1 MGLSSTSTSTALL
14 LLLLLLLLFPLF
26 ATLEGVDLSIK
37 NQSIV
42 VTPSPLPG
50 ISASRGSK
58 DVLLCERV
66 QVSGVSRLKLG
77 SYASAFRVT
86 FSPSLEIPERLHSK
100 IQVCFHKNNSLDL
113 CQCENDKWK
122 SIKELGSSV
131 MSPYDD
137 RYIDV
142 KFIGEV
148 SGYVTIAIVED
159 FQRWR
164 LVCLTFGFVLLLL
177 APIVSNWVP
186 FYYSSSMAIGVF
198 LVIIILLFQGM
209 KLLPTGRKNFFY
221 LTMYGSVLGA
231 GSFLMHHFSVLV
243 NSILINFGLS
253 EEMHNP
259 VSSCVDLSIKNQSIV
274 VTPSPLP
281 GISASRGSKDVLL
294 CERVQVS
301 GVSRLKL
308 GSYAS
313 AFRVTF
319 SPSLEI
325 PERLHSKIQVCFHKN
340 NSLGLCQCEN
350 DKWKSIKELGSSVMS
365 PYDDRYI
372 DVKFIGEVSGYVTI
386 AIVEDFQRWRL
397 VCLTFGFV
405 LLLLAPIVSNWVPFY
420 YSSSMAIGVFLVII
434 ILLFQ
439 GMKLLPTGRK
449 NFFYLTMY
457 GSVLGAGS
465 FLMHHFSV
473 LVNSILINFGLSEEM
488 HNPVSSSWMRV
499 VGGGW
504 LVVFYG
510 HGRDKLMWCSKEELN
525 DGMGSLIVVIGA
537 VCDWDPELEVDSSRV
552 SLFVLVGIVL
562 AGAAL
567 GYWIVRK
574 FVISKDGGVD
584 VGIAQFVKWAM
595 RIIGTTSILQSSLDT
610 PLALVTLASC
620 WAICNLI
627 FSMKWPGLMYQS
639 YSGNGSPWLK
649 LGRQTTGKH
658 NRAEFLS
665 RSSPQGKM
673 WNSPKKPSAWSNSPI
688 RGVVSPSSVAKN
700 QQEYYSTFHSM
711 QNRKK
716 FTKKEWDDFTR
727 ESTRQ
732 AMAEWASSPEF
743 ADWMIDNADRIQLL
757 PGESSDE
764 TMGSGSDSTNENV
777 VGSRRQFSFFNW

>member
-1 MGLSSTSTSTALL
+1 MGLSSTSTSTA
-14 LLLLLLLLFPLF
+14 LLLLLLLFPLF

-50 ISASRGSK
+50 HSASRGSK
-58 DVLLCERV
+58 DVLFCERV
-66 QVSGVSRLKLG
+66 QVSGISRLKLG
-77 SYASAFRVT
+77 SYARTFRVT

-100 IQVCFHKNNSLDL
+100 IQVCFHKNNSLGL

-131 MSPYDD
+131 ISPYDD

-164 LVCLTFGFVLLLL
+164 LVCLAFGFVLLLL

-259 VSSCVDLSIKNQSIV
+259 VS
-274 VTPSPLP
+274 
-281 GISASRGSKDVLL
+281 
-294 CERVQVS
+294 
-301 GVSRLKL
+301 
-308 GSYAS
+308 
-313 AFRVTF
+313 
-319 SPSLEI
+319 
-325 PERLHSKIQVCFHKN
+325 
-340 NSLGLCQCEN
+340 
-350 DKWKSIKELGSSVMS
+350 
-365 PYDDRYI
+365 
-372 DVKFIGEVSGYVTI
+372 
-386 AIVEDFQRWRL
+386 
-397 VCLTFGFV
+397 
-405 LLLLAPIVSNWVPFY
+405 
-420 YSSSMAIGVFLVII
+420 
-434 ILLFQ
+434 
-439 GMKLLPTGRK
+439 
-449 NFFYLTMY
+449 
-457 GSVLGAGS
+457 
-465 FLMHHFSV
+465 
-473 LVNSILINFGLSEEM
+473 
-488 HNPVSSSWMRV
+488 
-499 VGGGW
+499 
-504 LVVFYG
+504 
-510 HGRDKLMWCSKEELN
+510 
-525 DGMGSLIVVIGA
+525 
-537 VCDWDPELEVDSSRV
+537 
-552 SLFVLVGIVL
+552 LFVLVGIVL

-574 FVISKDGGVD
+574 FVISQDGGVD

-627 FSMKWPGLMYQS
+627 FSMKWPGLMHQS

-727 ESTRQ
+727 ESTQQ

-757 PGESSDE
+757 PSESSDE

>member
-259 VSSCVDLSIKNQSIV
+259 VS
-274 VTPSPLP
+274 
-281 GISASRGSKDVLL
+281 
-294 CERVQVS
+294 
-301 GVSRLKL
+301 
-308 GSYAS
+308 
-313 AFRVTF
+313 
-319 SPSLEI
+319 
-325 PERLHSKIQVCFHKN
+325 
-340 NSLGLCQCEN
+340 
-350 DKWKSIKELGSSVMS
+350 
-365 PYDDRYI
+365 
-372 DVKFIGEVSGYVTI
+372 
-386 AIVEDFQRWRL
+386 
-397 VCLTFGFV
+397 
-405 LLLLAPIVSNWVPFY
+405 
-420 YSSSMAIGVFLVII
+420 
-434 ILLFQ
+434 
-439 GMKLLPTGRK
+439 
-449 NFFYLTMY
+449 
-457 GSVLGAGS
+457 
-465 FLMHHFSV
+465 
-473 LVNSILINFGLSEEM
+473 
-488 HNPVSSSWMRV
+488 
-499 VGGGW
+499 
-504 LVVFYG
+504 
-510 HGRDKLMWCSKEELN
+510 
-525 DGMGSLIVVIGA
+525 
-537 VCDWDPELEVDSSRV
+537 
-552 SLFVLVGIVL
+552 LFVLVGIVL

>member
-14 LLLLLLLLFPLF
+14 LLLLLLLFPLF
-26 ATLEGVDLSIK
+26 ATLEG
-37 NQSIV
+37 
-42 VTPSPLPG
+42 
-50 ISASRGSK
+50 
-58 DVLLCERV
+58 
-66 QVSGVSRLKLG
+66 
-77 SYASAFRVT
+77 
-86 FSPSLEIPERLHSK
+86 
-100 IQVCFHKNNSLDL
+100 
-113 CQCENDKWK
+113 
-122 SIKELGSSV
+122 
-131 MSPYDD
+131 
-137 RYIDV
+137 
-142 KFIGEV
+142 
-148 SGYVTIAIVED
+148 
-159 FQRWR
+159 
-164 LVCLTFGFVLLLL
+164 
-177 APIVSNWVP
+177 
-186 FYYSSSMAIGVF
+186 
-198 LVIIILLFQGM
+198 
-209 KLLPTGRKNFFY
+209 
-221 LTMYGSVLGA
+221 
-231 GSFLMHHFSVLV
+231 
-243 NSILINFGLS
+243 
-253 EEMHNP
+253 
-259 VSSCVDLSIKNQSIV
+259 VDLSIKNQSIV

-488 HNPVSSSWMRV
+488 HNP
-499 VGGGW
+499 
-504 LVVFYG
+504 
-510 HGRDKLMWCSKEELN
+510 
-525 DGMGSLIVVIGA
+525 
-537 VCDWDPELEVDSSRV
+537 V